1 MTAVYDK
8 LYADSKDGKTFT
20 NLMEIILSEENIK
33 LAYRNIKRNGGSATA
48 GTDGKTISHIEKMPE
63 DEFVSLIQRKLAWYK
78 PKPVKRVEIP
88 KANGKMRPL
97 GIPCILDRIVQQCVL
112 QVLEPI
118 CEAKFFYRSNGFRP
132 NRSAEN
138 AIAQCYRMINLQNL
152 YYVVDI
158 DIKGFFDNIDHC
170 KLNQQMWKMGIHD
183 KKLLCI
189 ISEMLS
195 APIVMPDKSIETPT
209 KGTPQGG
216 VLSPLLAN
224 IVLNEL
230 DWWITSQWEEMPTKR
245 QYKEQTN
252 RNGSAIK
259 SSKREALRKTS
270 LKEMYIIRYAD
281 DFKIFCR
288 KRSDAN
294 KIFIAVEK
302 WLKDRLNLE
311 ISKDKSKVVNLK
323 RSYSEFLGF
332 KLKAVRKGN
341 KTVVRSR
348 MLDKAIKRET
358 DKLTGQVKK
367 IQKVGKPERKYLM
380 INRYNSM
387 VIGIQNYYH
396 YATLIS
402 LDCRKI
408 NRQVETVKTNRLKGD
423 IKKSGCLNEG
433 YIKTHYGKSKQLR
446 FCRTYPIVP
455 IGYVRHKNPMMLKR
469 SVCCYTPEGREEIHK
484 PLGIDMSILH
494 ALMRAKSVSRS
505 IEYMDN
511 SISLYAAQ
519 CGKCAVTGRKLEL
532 EEIHCHHKIPAKNSG
547 VDRYQNLI
555 IIHADVH
562 RLLHAT
568 ESDIISQYLEQLDLT
583 DAMLKKLN
591 ELRKKASLALII
603 R

>member
-1 MTAVYDK
+1 
-8 LYADSKDGKTFT
+8 
-20 NLMEIILSEENIK
+20 
-33 LAYRNIKRNGGSATA
+33 
-48 GTDGKTISHIEKMPE
+48 
-63 DEFVSLIQRKLAWYK
+63 
-78 PKPVKRVEIP
+78 
-88 KANGKMRPL
+88 
-97 GIPCILDRIVQQCVL
+97 
-112 QVLEPI
+112 
-118 CEAKFFYRSNGFRP
+118 
-132 NRSAEN
+132 
-138 AIAQCYRMINLQNL
+138 MINLQNL

-170 KLNQQMWKMGIHD
+170 KLKQQMWEMGIHD

-189 ISEMLS
+189 ISEMLK
-195 APIVMPDKSIETPT
+195 APIVMPDKSIEILT

-245 QYKEQTN
+245 QYKEPTN

-323 RSYSEFLGF
+323 RNYSEFLGF
-332 KLKAVRKGN
+332 KLKAVKKGN

-348 MLDKAIKRET
+348 MADKAITRET

-367 IQKVGKPERKYLM
+367 IQKSGKPEWRYLT

-396 YATLIS
+396 YATLVS
-402 LDCRKI
+402 LDCRKLK
-408 NRQVETVKTNRLKGD
+408 RQVETVITNRLKGD
-423 IKKSGCLNEG
+423 IKKSGCLKEG
-433 YIKTHYGKSKQLR
+433 YVKTLYGRSKQLR
-446 FCRTYPIVP
+446 FCCEYPIVP
-455 IGYVRHKNPMMLKR
+455 IGYVKHKNPMMLKR
-469 SVCCYTPEGREEIHK
+469 
-484 PLGIDMSILH
+484 
-494 ALMRAKSVSRS
+494 
-505 IEYMDN
+505 
-511 SISLYAAQ
+511 
-519 CGKCAVTGRKLEL
+519 
-532 EEIHCHHKIPAKNSG
+532 
-547 VDRYQNLI
+547 
-555 IIHADVH
+555 
-562 RLLHAT
+562 
-568 ESDIISQYLEQLDLT
+568 
-583 DAMLKKLN
+583 
-591 ELRKKASLALII
+591 
-603 R
+603 